1 MWRRIV
7 IDGKEYTSGQI
18 AWSIMTGHFPDF
30 IIDHKDGDSL
40 NDKWSNLRRG
50 TTALLREILT

>member
-1 MWRRIV
+1 
-7 IDGKEYTSGQI
+7 
-18 AWSIMTGHFPDF
+18 MTGHFPDF

-50 TTALLREILT
+50 TTALLREI